1 MPRKIFISYQRLSK
15 EKVTALVTDVSL
27 LGYDVWFDQELG
39 GGQNWWNTILE
50 SIRKCDIFIFAITEK
65 ALESMPCK
73 LEYKYADSLNKPIFP
88 VLIDGNGVSMN
99 ILPPELSKIH
109 FIDYQNQ
116 NRETA
121 LLIAKSLSQIPQPKP
136 LPDPLPDPP
145 DVPIP
150 YMGTILKQVETDLQL
165 NFESQTSLLKKIKKT
180 IHESPT
186 HESILLLKKFR
197 NRKDLLASIADEID
211 ELLDKEDDLSR
222 PFMKR
227 KKNQIF
233 LMMIF
238 LSIFV
243 SIFTYSKIKSE
254 QNFIDSCVLP
264 DWVLNPPRTEYA
276 IHGIGIARHENLEIA
291 QKLADNLARRDID
304 LTIKLNI
311 ENFLKE
317 TDKEYINKSISIAG
331 CKIIKRKI
339 CQGGLVF
346 SLAVRPLSQT
356 DY

>member
-150 YMGTILKQVETDLQL
+150 YMGTIVKQVETDLQL
-165 NFESQTSLLKKIKKT
+165 NFESQTSLLN
-180 IHESPT
+180 S
-186 HESILLLKKFR
+186 
-197 NRKDLLASIADEID
+197 A
-211 ELLDKEDDLSR
+211 
-222 PFMKR
+222 
-227 KKNQIF
+227 
-233 LMMIF
+233 
-238 LSIFV
+238 
-243 SIFTYSKIKSE
+243 
-254 QNFIDSCVLP
+254 
-264 DWVLNPPRTEYA
+264 
-276 IHGIGIARHENLEIA
+276 
-291 QKLADNLARRDID
+291 
-304 LTIKLNI
+304 
-311 ENFLKE
+311 
-317 TDKEYINKSISIAG
+317 
-331 CKIIKRKI
+331 
-339 CQGGLVF
+339 
-346 SLAVRPLSQT
+346 
-356 DY
+356 